1 MLAVN
6 PLWHDLRSYV
16 KAQGDTS
23 ISFKILKEQILVQKQ
38 TVPHLKAPLLGFFE
52 TERIS
57 QKKFFK
63 HEGDKSI
70 PPPVPNKE
78 YAEYI
83 GHFLL

>member
-6 PLWHDLRSYV
+6 PLWHDLRSYI
-16 KAQGDTS
+16 KAQEGYFYLLQDSEGANT
-23 ISFKILKEQILVQKQ
+23 IVQKQ

-63 HEGDKSI
+63 HEGDKDS
-70 PPPVPNKE
+70 PPPPCSKQ
-78 YAEYI
+78 
-83 GHFLL
+83 G